1 MYEGKYTERD
11 PGLSSNNLLAV
22 FNTKHQAELRNDNL
36 ISSAKQIKSN
46 TAVANDANLEHLQVI
61 RLHEQIQGAPD
72 QPFYL
77 EGASTVRNMDKLE
90 GRETFRSIGDSVQ
103 RKDRL
108 EESKIKKTT
117 FAEIKYDVT
126 KLTGKTFVPIEDKMR
141 TIQDPEAI
149 DLQNLTWEFSYAR
162 NQEIKNVITE
172 GITKGVT
179 GAAVTNLG
187 SISAAVTTYHSPNNV
202 GNALSSAIKTFRTR
216 NRVPIDTAIFTPEGF
231 DLFTSNT
238 WVGTKAGPNNVEPQ
252 HFPNGGV
259 TTLPG
264 FGGIT
269 AIIEPELTGQN
280 IWFLNKANALRTAQ
294 GPTLYRRYYS
304 DELEA
309 ESVKIIDFVQFLS
322 VDKELDH
329 SKIGNRYFA
338 FKASYG

>member
-11 PGLSSNNLLAV
+11 PGLSSNSLLAV

-36 ISSAKQIKSN
+36 IQSAKQIKSN
-46 TAVANDANLEHLQVI
+46 TAVANNANLEHLQVI

-77 EGASTVRNMDKLE
+77 EGASTIRNMDKLE

-108 EESKIKKTT
+108 EETKVKKTT
-117 FAEIKYDVT
+117 YTELKYDLT
-126 KLTGKTFVPIEDKMR
+126 KLTGQTWTPIEDKMR
-141 TIQDPEAI
+141 TIQDPESI

-162 NQEIKNVITE
+162 NQELKNVITE
-172 GITKGVT
+172 GITKGAS
-179 GAAVTNLG
+179 GAGETVLG
-187 SISAAVTTYHSPNNV
+187 SLKAAVTTYHSPSNI
-202 GNALSSAIKTFRTR
+202 GNAISAAIKTFRTR

-231 DLFTSNT
+231 DLYTSNT

-259 TTLPG
+259 TTMPG

-269 AIIEPELTGQN
+269 AIIEPELTGDK

-304 DELEA
+304 DATDSEA
-309 ESVKIIDFVQFLS
+309 VKIIDFVQFKS
-322 VDKELDH
+322 VDKELNH
-329 SKIGNRYFA
+329 SKIGDRYFA
-338 FKASYG
+338 FRAAYS